1 MLRQLRLEYCN
12 VEHGQLIVVLQLHFL
27 SKNKKYCLPPL
38 WNKKEKRKK
47 SWAKQWMLKKSIPLQ
62 LLIVVANFAQTNK
75 NMYLLEK
82 KNRYFP
88 SLSRGKNKFVFSNQH
103 MVLFVWTN
111 IDKKWPP
118 LFLFFFSFTI
128 SSLLFQN
135 VNCQ

>member
-27 SKNKKYCLPPL
+27 SKNKKYCLPTL

-103 MVLFVWTN
+103 MFCLSEQISTKNGRHYFSFSF
-111 IDKKWPP
+111 PL
-118 LFLFFFSFTI
+118 LFLRCYFKM
-128 SSLLFQN
+128 
-135 VNCQ
+135 